1 MSCNYDNIKTE
12 LSKLTDSR
20 LKNTVIDTV
29 DALVAFKEFMKAV
42 EKPMGNT
49 QSQSTSYMQDYARK
63 SANKLEIAF
72 MPSMVM
78 DSEAF
83 SEGLSSSP
91 KAKDMYESF
100 METVIGLRDAVTN
113 KDKNYNAIKNLVHGN
128 TKSEYYPVYTA
139 TVVGTLGWLAENYST
154 LNTVSS
160 LEDFPIEIGEN
171 ASAEANAELNR
182 LVASGGMY
190 AAFAADEIGKKIA
203 NVLGVQDVSD
213 STSQELQDNYK
224 RFIAGLGEMGL
235 MLLAKQGYIKEPT
248 STLITKSK
256 NGEYNKLKARIKDG
270 EPNKYGY
277 ADLSVL
283 HADEANSK
291 SRDMIVGWVELTDK
305 SREVQPDYEVIR
317 VITDAAVLET
327 ESREPLL
334 EKPKEVKSV
343 KVKNQPLATAKQDL
357 VDAVNMYNSVE
368 WEMNDDAIRE
378 IDDLVASEE
387 VMLRLVKYPETDD
400 NVSLDTKLATKGKQ
414 RSAMAIVENFK
425 KYSKELSGKGFW
437 FNWFVAKN
445 DRMMISSNTIN
456 PQSDKHLAR
465 WLMNPKG
472 VGNLLDW
479 NTVSGILDG
488 SSTVVDETNLHE
500 WEYVYGLVQGLGGL
514 KIDGLNIPSIDKS
527 TPKDVV
533 AAAKGIVDIG
543 YAGIK
548 SLMKDHINGG
558 GKFDHFGQ
566 AVLALNELGKHGSD
580 KPIKMFIEVD
590 GLTNGLAFKMM
601 QFPVPGVTALMD
613 KVGIRDIN
621 ETKGSMA
628 EVKASGEELDIYE
641 TLGKE
646 LQGLLKNRVAQIGEE
661 KYAALQAEFSEILMP
676 LADIN
681 SDKVTSDM
689 RNESKPP
696 VMTSS
701 YSASI
706 KTVIKNRN
714 TDKAIKLADRIVKN
728 PASAA
733 KVIQSMI
740 ATSGVVLKTGYVS
753 ERIPPHL
760 IVDYSEWMTK
770 GLLDSNKIVQSLQN
784 KQVSSTPLVAMVKA
798 LISEVEGIDPADGTT
813 TYQLAVDKVTGIW
826 NTGNDAVNAM
836 NEYVFDMVHMIYR
849 KKVADSVDKSN
860 EAKIAIARELVEIWP
875 SLAGP
880 TGNGIKDRTL
890 LIGTKGEFGEGSN
903 KIQAQLIGKGDM
915 QLVVDALERDWKG
928 PGAGSLPIATHSM
941 DSIVQAIVTKRLK
954 EKYGD
959 GYIPFL
965 NIFDAAT
972 SYGNSFEYTK
982 MYNEVWYEVNAK
994 YSIMDDFNTT
1004 WTNFHNYV
1012 EALDDN
1018 DSLKHAIASA
1028 TEKWES
1034 KKLKI
1039 KHEKGV
1045 APGRYQDVVELQAI
1059 VTRDVAEGREILLD
1073 KDLKIGQMGGLSGT
1087 MVEINGQASKDAVAK
1102 SKAEV
1107 EIMKLQTSDKKKFNE
1122 FLAAEKITVEELI
1135 EEFTKVFRGCI

>member
-29 DALVAFKEFMKAV
+29 DALAAFKEFMKAV

-49 QSQSTSYMQDYARK
+49 QSQSTSYMQNYARR

-83 SEGLSSSP
+83 SEGLSVSP
-91 KAKDMYESF
+91 EAKDMYESF
-100 METVIGLRDAVTN
+100 MKTVTSLKDDVAN
-113 KDKNYNAIKNLVHGN
+113 KDKKYNAIKNLVHGK

-154 LNTVSS
+154 LNAVSS

-190 AAFAADEIGKKIA
+190 ASFAADEIGKKIA
-203 NVLGVQDVSD
+203 SVLGVQDVSD
-213 STSQELQDNYK
+213 SASQNLQDNYK

-248 STLITKSK
+248 STPIGTRK
-256 NGEYNKLKARIKDG
+256 NAAYKAVKAKINGDPTR
-270 EPNKYGY
+270 YGY

-291 SRDMIVGWVELTDK
+291 SRDMVAGWVELTDERRK
-305 SREVQPDYEVIR
+305 AQPDYKVMR
-317 VITDAAVLET
+317 VITDAAVLEI

-357 VDAVNMYNSVE
+357 VDAVNAYNSVE
-368 WEMNDDAIRE
+368 WEMNDEAIRE
-378 IDDLVASEE
+378 IDYLVANDD
-387 VMLRLVKYPETDD
+387 VLLRLVKYPETDD

-488 SSTVVDETNLHE
+488 SNTVVDETNLHE

-527 TPKDVV
+527 SPKDVV
-533 AAAKGIVDIG
+533 AAARGIVGIG

-548 SLMKDHINGG
+548 SFMKDHINGG

-601 QFPVPGVTALMD
+601 QFPVPGVTALMG

-621 ETKGSMA
+621 ESKGSMA

-646 LQGLLKNRVAQIGEE
+646 FQGLLKNRVAQIGEE

-689 RNESKPP
+689 RSESKPP
-696 VMTSS
+696 VMTSA

-706 KTVIKNRN
+706 KTVVKNRD

-740 ATSGVVLKTGYVS
+740 DTSGVVLKTSSSILDG
-753 ERIPPHL
+753 IAPHL
-760 IVDYSEWMTK
+760 LIDYSEWMSE
-770 GLLDSNKIVQSLQN
+770 GSLDSNKIVQSLQN
-784 KQVSSTPLVAMVKA
+784 KQVSGTPLVAMVKA
-798 LISEVEGIDPADGTT
+798 LISEVEGIDPTDGTT

-836 NEYVFDMVHMIYR
+836 NEYMFDMVNIVYR
-849 KKVADSVDKSN
+849 RKVADSVDKSN
-860 EAKIAIARELVEIWP
+860 EAKLAIAKELVEIWP

-890 LIGTKGEFGEGSN
+890 LIGTKGEFGEGGN
-903 KIQAQLIGKGDM
+903 KIQAQLIGKDGL
-915 QLVVDALERDWKG
+915 QLVVDALERGWKG

-1004 WTNFHNYV
+1004 WNNFHNYV

-1018 DSLKHAIASA
+1018 DPLKYEITNA

-1045 APGRYQDVVELQAI
+1045 DPGTYQDVVELRTV
-1059 VTRDVAEGREILLD
+1059 VTRDVAEGREVLLNR
-1073 KDLKIGQMGGLSGT
+1073 DLKIGQMGGLSGT
-1087 MVEINGQASKDAVAK
+1087 MVEINGQASKDVAAR
-1102 SKAEV
+1102 SKAEM
-1107 EIMKLQTSDKKKFNE
+1107 EIMKLQTRDKKKFNE